1 VLHPKAVVDAGYR
14 LVSSVSSLY
23 STNKITDYLKSL
35 GHKVSKTFVGQY
47 LEWFED
53 AYFLFSVQLFSA
65 SMNRR
70 NTNPRKIY
78 CIDHGMVQAVLPMI
92 TEDRGR
98 LLENIVFL
106 HLKRQGHK
114 IFYYRTQ
121 NGREVDFIWQERTRE
136 KNLAQVCWTMK
147 DGKTRQREI
156 SSLLIAMEEQ
166 QVEAATIITHD
177 ESEIVQEGNKKIE
190 ILPAW
195 RFLLLQ

>member
-1 VLHPKAVVDAGYR
+1 MKYKKVIIKDL
-14 LVSSVSSLY
+14 
-23 STNKITDYLKSL
+23 TLK
-35 GHKVSKTFVGQY
+35 G
-47 LEWFED
+47 
-53 AYFLFSVQLFSA
+53 
-65 SMNRR
+65 
-70 NTNPRKIY
+70 
-78 CIDHGMVQAVLPMI
+78 
-92 TEDRGR
+92 
-98 LLENIVFL
+98 
-106 HLKRQGHK
+106 
-114 IFYYRTQ
+114 FYYRTQ

-147 DGKTRQREI
+147 DEKTRQREI